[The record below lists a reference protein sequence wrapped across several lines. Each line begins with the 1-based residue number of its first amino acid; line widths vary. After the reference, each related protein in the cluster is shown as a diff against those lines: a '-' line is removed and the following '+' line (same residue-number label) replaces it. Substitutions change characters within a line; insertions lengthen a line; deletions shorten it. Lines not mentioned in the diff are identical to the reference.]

1 MNNYNDILEKSAR
14 NKNRLVLKEVQIK
27 RGPNAGKMQKR
38 WVRIDQDGKEYAEHG
53 SKAEFT
59 SNGKK
64 VRGTVG
70 DVNNGKYSIKDDAG
84 NVHSKHPKEF
94 KPLTDEQA
102 DKVRQYASETPISK
116 LREAASSNDMH
127 PELKKIAEKEIRER
141 GNNPHEDNQPSNN
154 KSNGNT
160 KQKSQAASQK
170 STQGS
175 EPQKGKYSSFYD
187 VLRKEENKKTGGIDL
202 TDPETK
208 QLYNDAK
215 DFSVPR
221 LKEFLDHKG
230 IDPESKK
237 VLQYVMDEKT
247 KKTGDERMKEYQQR
261 IDSWLDTPHS
271 NLFITGKGGIGKTFS
286 LEKAIERENEGN
298 GMPNHGIYDE
308 GIQEVGS
315 NQYNT
320 AMIGRVTPIQ
330 LYKLLYVHNGK
341 NLVFDDADDILKD
354 KLAVNILKT
363 AMDTSNSRV
372 GWNTNQKLEYT
383 DPASGEKIEI
393 PRGFKFTGKVMFIS
407 NKPKE
412 FFEEDSDRAALLSR
426 GQSMDLQ
433 FSNKET
439 HEILDKKI
447 IPNTLKGKTRWKI
460 LDGKVPEKKDKEGN
474 FVSYDTD
481 SPQFKKFTENLK
493 EVASLLKTHLD
504 EMGEFKLNG
513 RTIQNLY
520 GVYAHAKKINEE
532 VESGKR
538 PKEDKIDVKRAV
550 LDDIRKSEVS
560 LFGSVYPDIFKA
572 LNNLIQ

>member
-1 MNNYNDILEKSAR
+1 MNNIYSIDDWLEKSAR
-14 NKNRLVLKEVQIK
+14 NKNRLILKEVQIK

-53 SKAEFT
+53 SKAEFNN
-59 SNGKK
+59 NGKT

-70 DVNNGKYSIKDDAG
+70 DVNNGKYSIKDDEG
-84 NVHSKHPKEF
+84 NTHSKSPKEF
-94 KPLTDEQA
+94 KPLTPEQS
-102 DKVRQYASETPISK
+102 DKVQSYAAETPISK
-116 LREAASSNDMH
+116 LREAAQSKDIH
-127 PELKKIAEKEIRER
+127 PELKKIAEKEIRQR
-141 GNNPHEDNQPSNN
+141 GNTPHDDNQPNN
-154 KSNGNT
+154 STANS
-160 KQKSQAASQK
+160 QKKPQNAKK
-170 STQGS
+170 STQDA

-187 VLRKEENKKTGGIDL
+187 ILRKEENKRTGGIDL

-208 QLYNDAK
+208 QLYNDAS
-215 DFSVPR
+215 DFPIPK

-237 VLQYVMDEKT
+237 VLKYVLDEKT
-247 KKTGDERMKEYQQR
+247 KKPGDERMKEYQQR

-308 GIQEVGS
+308 NTQEVMS

-383 DPASGEKIEI
+383 DPMSGEKIEI

-426 GQSMDLQ
+426 GQNMDLQ
-433 FSNKET
+433 FNNKET
-439 HEILDKKI
+439 HEILKNKI
-447 IPNTLKGKTRWKI
+447 VPSTLKGKTRWKI
-460 LDGKVPEKKDKEGN
+460 LDGKVPEIKDKEGQ
-474 FVSYDTD
+474 FVSYDTK
-481 SPQFKKFTENLK
+481 SPQFKKFTENLQ
-493 EVASLLKTHLD
+493 EVAKLLENHLD

-572 LNNLIQ
+572 LNHLTC